1 MRVNAK
7 FDMKLTATIA
17 TIVINNILRLRR
29 LLVSF
34 TLVSIMLVPITRFEF
49 VFCQHQKQ
57 RVGTYKI
64 YDVAAIDNATAY

>member
-7 FDMKLTATIA
+7 FDMKLTATITA
-17 TIVINNILRLRR
+17 IVITKNLRLRR

-34 TLVSIMLVPITRFEF
+34 MLVSIMLVPITRFEF

-64 YDVAAIDNATAY
+64 YDVAAVDNATAY